1 MPHIREA
8 GLLALLSLGM
18 AGCQTAPTGPLTLGA
33 MDGSTHAEAAPSEA
47 PLATTVVVSDPMDIA
62 VPGPLPVVE
71 EAPESPPVA
80 AVTNLVNAWVSLG
93 DWGLENGYGRPVQV
107 GGVRNPA
114 YELRGTNRLAA
125 FRVGSRAASFN
136 GCEFW
141 LGYAPQ
147 LINGLPHIHLL
158 DVWKNLRPLPGL
170 TPAPAPS
177 ERTVVIDPG
186 HGGKDA
192 GARSGFNG
200 AWEKEYTLDWSLRLA
215 RLLLAGGW
223 TVYLTRT
230 NDTAVALADR
240 VGLAERAK
248 SGLFLSLH
256 FNSGLP
262 NRDLAG
268 IETYCL
274 TPPGMPSSLVRSYE
288 DDPRQV
294 YPNNTFD
301 DQNFQVAFALHR
313 TLLQHTGATDRGV
326 RRARFMSVLRAQN
339 RPAVLIEGG
348 YLTNPQEAR
357 RIASPEY
364 RQKLAEA
371 VAKGLE

>member
-1 MPHIREA
+1 
-8 GLLALLSLGM
+8 M
-18 AGCQTAPTGPLTLGA
+18 A
-33 MDGSTHAEAAPSEA
+33 M
-47 PLATTVVVSDPMDIA
+47 TVVVSDPMDIA
-62 VPGPLPVVE
+62 VPAPLPPVE
-71 EAPESPPVA
+71 EVPESPPA
-80 AVTNLVNAWVSLG
+80 AVVTNLVNAWVSLAN
-93 DWGLENGYGRPVQV
+93 WGLENGYGRPVQV

-114 YELRGTNRLAA
+114 YELRGTNRVAA
-125 FRVGSRAASFN
+125 FRVGSRAAFFN
-136 GCEFW
+136 GYEYW

-158 DVWKNLRPLPGL
+158 DVLKNLRPLLGL
-170 TPAPAPS
+170 TPAHPPS
-177 ERTVVIDPG
+177 ERAVVIDPG

-192 GARSGFNG
+192 GARSVFNG
-200 AWEKEYTLDWSLRLA
+200 VWEKEYALDWSLRLA
-215 RLLLAGGW
+215 RLLIASGW

-230 NDTAVALADR
+230 NDTAVSLADR
-240 VGLAERAK
+240 VGLAEQARA
-248 SGLFLSLH
+248 SLFLSLH

-274 TPPGMPSSLVRSYE
+274 TPSGMPSSLVRSYE

-294 YPNNTFD
+294 YPNNAFD
-301 DQNFQVAFALHR
+301 DRNFQFAFGLHR
-313 TLLQHTGATDRGV
+313 TLLQHAGAVDRGV
-326 RRARFMSVLRAQN
+326 RRARFMSVLRSQN

-357 RIASPEY
+357 RIASPAY
-364 RQKLAEA
+364 RQTLAEA